1 MYANRMLSAA
11 TLCLAVQAA
20 FFVFAAAG
28 DAGEA
33 PVRQLTFSDFMP
45 TLENHKNVLVEF
57 YAPWCGHCKALEPE
71 YKAAAE
77 RLKKEGVD
85 CLLAKVDA
93 TAEDMLAGF
102 FSVKAFPTIK
112 FLVGP
117 VARLCN

>member
-1 MYANRMLSAA
+1 MS
-11 TLCLAVQAA
+11 
-20 FFVFAAAG
+20 
-28 DAGEA
+28 
-33 PVRQLTFSDFMP
+33 

-71 YKAAAE
+71 YNAAAE
-77 RLKKEGVD
+77 RLKKEGID

-112 FLVGP
+112 FFQNSVTPVDFTGGRTSRRDLQVGQGCSP
-117 VARLCN
+117 SRCTRQISWHSNEGGGRNR